1 MLRGVPGAAGTG
13 GHGGGL
19 PTLGLGEGLL
29 DEWGQDYQA
38 VRHGPGRASVAT
50 LTVRVQS
57 FNFQLLVANPSL
69 FNNVEHVVESRTVE
83 WLPQAVAEHQG
94 RGTFV
99 VDLHSDPFSVVAKF
113 EIRDGDDWALAGRT
127 SSSLDAYASALASAL
142 GQVAGISLAI
152 AAADTPFGGSV
163 VEVCAGTL
171 KVGQQEHNSSACAE
185 ANIVASSPSSAIAW
199 PGRSHGGAGEEESH
213 GAVLSWTADAV
224 QHVSQVGIW
233 HRQCLDRVSKKIWFL
248 RHAKFYEMYMRWQW
262 FVCWKVTSTRTSTTS
277 STTVTLTTTTTTS
290 TTTTQT
296 RTTITSSTTTTT
308 STSIT
313 QTSTTSIGSS
323 TTTSSTTTTTTTNS
337 STTISTTTSS
347 TTTTTS
353 TTTTN
358 TSTTS
363 SSTSTTTSTTD
374 TTTTTS
380 TTTSATSTTTSST
393 NTTTSST
400 HTTTTATT
408 STSSTTSSTTTTT
421 TTTTSIT
428 STSTTQ
434 TSTTTSSSTVTTTR
448 TTLTSTLTRTSTTK
462 SSTTTTTSIS
472 TTTSSTSSSS
482 TTTSE
487 TSTSTTRTTTT
498 TTTTTT
504 SHTSTTTTVT
514 TTTTASTT
522 TTTTPTTTTRTT
534 TTTASS
540 STSSRTT
547 TSTSS
552 TSTTT
557 TTISATTTT
566 SRTSTTTSSSTIS
579 STTTSSTKTTTT
591 TTSVTT
597 TTATSRTTT
606 TSSSSSFTTSS
617 STSSIRM
624 TTTSTYTS
632 RTSTTTS
639 SSTISST
646 TTSST
651 TTTTT
656 ATSVTTTTATSRTT
670 TTSSS
675 SSFTT
680 SSSTSTENQHRR
692 RRQNQHRRR
701 VSNDQGRLSALS
713 TLTTSTSTVST
724 TTTRTSGA
732 CAEKPC
738 AHGGLCIEAVEQDEG
753 FVCLCT
759 DGWIGD
765 GCDDEVK
772 ELSWESDTDSEL
784 QHRLPEQYKRAASR
798 MPLRWHGVCG
808 NATVYAKQQSYV
820 AQEYEEVVKDV
831 HNSDGSIDKYVQFSG
846 IVPRVYDA
854 GCSGNALSAAGPSL
868 TTRAFSAKK
877 GDVANFF
884 YRVLHGGEYYELLI
898 EVLGCFK
905 RQCSSGDFRAFDE
918 MASLRAGGDSE
929 GFEVLRHHFKEE
941 GFFKLRFHLGSYDF
955 SGGSLVGA
963 HLVAKPFIL
972 EKREMIV

>member
-566 SRTSTTTSSSTIS
+566 SRTSTTTSSSSSTSSISMTTTSTSTSRTTHTATETTQTFTTTSGTATSGTSTS
-579 STTTSSTKTTTT
+579 STTKSWTPTTTT
-591 TTSVTT
+591 TPTT
-597 TTATSRTTT
+597 KTTT
-606 TSSSSSFTTSS
+606 TSSSSSTTASA
-617 STSSIRM
+617 
-624 TTTSTYTS
+624 
-632 RTSTTTS
+632 
-639 SSTISST
+639 
-646 TTSST
+646 SST
-651 TTTTT
+651 TTT
-656 ATSVTTTTATSRTT
+656 
-670 TTSSS
+670 
-675 SSFTT
+675 
-680 SSSTSTENQHRR
+680 
-692 RRQNQHRRR
+692 
-701 VSNDQGRLSALS
+701 ALT
-713 TLTTSTSTVST
+713 TLTTSTSAVST
-724 TTTRTSGA
+724 TMTRTSGA

-738 AHGGLCIEAVEQDEG
+738 AHEGLCIEAAEQEEG

-759 DGWIGD
+759 EGWIGEW
-765 GCDDEVK
+765 CDDEVK